1 MRPSKD
7 DPLLDH
13 DRIVS
18 AAWELVEQDG
28 LAGLSS
34 RKLAAKLGVKG
45 PAIYYHVPSMQDL
58 YGMMIERLLEMAL
71 ERTPQTDD
79 WREWIRNLA
88 HNHCTI
94 LLEFPDSGR
103 IASLSRPTDTMRK
116 DVVPQFSEVLMR
128 AGLPRNKALAA
139 TGALGSFILGYVIN
153 LQHEGHLEFASSI
166 HPVSETFDFA
176 VDAFV
181 EALARDMVVGGGR

>member
-13 DRIVS
+13 ERIVS

-34 RKLAAKLGVKG
+34 RKLATKLGVKG
-45 PAIYYHVPSMQDL
+45 PAIYYHISSMQDL

-71 ERTPQTDD
+71 ERTPPASD
-79 WREWIRNLA
+79 WREWIRRLA
-88 HNHCTI
+88 NNHCKI

-103 IASLSRPTDTMRK
+103 IASLSRPTDKMRNEI
-116 DVVPQFSEVLMR
+116 VPQFSEALMK

-176 VDAFV
+176 LDAFIA
-181 EALARDMVVGGGR
+181 ALGQNTANTSG